1 LPILG
6 KAVANFQGGVEM
18 KYFLYARKSTD
29 TEDKQIL
36 SIQSQLTEVR
46 QYATQ
51 QGLEIKQEFEEARTA
66 KSPGR
71 PIFDEMI
78 KRIEKGE
85 ASGIIAWHPDRL
97 ARNSIDGGKVIYL
110 VDTGKIVDLRF
121 PTYRFDNSAQ
131 GKFMLN
137 IIFGQSKYYVDNLSE
152 NTKRG
157 IREKLRRGEYP
168 GFAPV
173 GYLNDGKGK
182 IVIDNE
188 TAPLVQKLYA
198 LCAEGKYTLV
208 ELRKLA
214 TALGLVSKRVKRPL
228 SFSNVH
234 RILTNPF
241 YSGFFLYK
249 GEIFQG
255 IHSPI
260 IEKDLFDKVQEVLK
274 FRSKPVLSKGQ
285 YFAFRGFIKC
295 AECGCQI
302 TAEIQKSHVYYHC
315 TKKRGPCSQSGF
327 VREENLAQQVKEA
340 ILKVALDDGL
350 FSQMVKEVEREKL
363 LLDGDRAL
371 AKRNAEIKLKEIE
384 EKLKDLL
391 DLFMDNTIS
400 VEEYREKK
408 AQLLSKKA
416 ELEKDPVGSN
426 GKWLEH
432 FKNFLTLAHQ
442 ATYIAAEAN
451 YEAQRDCLKIFCSN
465 LKLVGATLLFSYRY
479 PYKFFAER
487 ANNNMGSR
495 YLKSRTL
502 FKNKSC

>member
-1 LPILG
+1 
-6 KAVANFQGGVEM
+6 M

-36 SIQSQLTEVR
+36 SIQSQLNEVR
-46 QYATQ
+46 EHAKKEDLT
-51 QGLEIKQEFEEARTA
+51 IVQEFEEARTA
-66 KSPGR
+66 KCPGR

-97 ARNSIDGGKVIYL
+97 ACNSIDGGKIIYL
-110 VDTGKIVDLRF
+110 VDTGKIVDLSF

-168 GFAPV
+168 AFAPV

-182 IVIDNE
+182 IIVDSE
-188 TAPLVQKLYA
+188 TAPMIQKLYA
-198 LCAEGKYTLV
+198 LCAEGKYTLI

-214 TALGLVSKRVKRPL
+214 TALGLVSKRLKRPL

-241 YSGFFLYK
+241 YFGFFLYK

-285 YFAFRGFIKC
+285 YFAFRGFIQC

-302 TAEIQKSHVYYHC
+302 TAELQKGHTYYHC
-315 TKKRGPCSQSGF
+315 TKKRGPCAQSGY

-340 ILKVALDDGL
+340 ILKVAIEDGL
-350 FSQMVKEVEREKL
+350 FSQMIKELEREKL
-363 LLDGDRAL
+363 LLDADKAL

-384 EKLKDLL
+384 DKLKDLL

-408 AQLLSKKA
+408 AQLLSRKV

-442 ATYIAAEAN
+442 ATYIASEAN
-451 YEAQRDCLKIFCSN
+451 FDAQRDYFQNFGSNPVLKN
-465 LKLVGATLLFSYRY
+465 RTLVFTYRY
-479 PYKFFAER
+479 PW
-487 ANNNMGSR
+487 R
-495 YLKSRTL
+495 YLVENGAKNIKGPSRMSRGETSL
-502 FKNKSC
+502 NLLA